1 MQAKQVVIIDDDK
14 LVRRLLVRTF
24 EEKGWQSQ
32 GAENAEQGFE
42 LIKSIKPQ
50 LLVLDIFLPGKWSGL
65 ELLRILRKDGNF
77 KEMVIVMI
85 TAGDPGRYLK
95 LCLEAGAQILIPKPF
110 SPKAFYNQIED
121 LLRSKEGKNE

>member
-1 MQAKQVVIIDDDK
+1 MEPKRVVIIDDDK
-14 LVRRLLVRTF
+14 LVRRLLVKTF
-24 EEKGWQSQ
+24 VEKGWQTRA
-32 GAENAEQGFE
+32 AENAEQGLG
-42 LIKSIKPQ
+42 LIQSIKPQ

-65 ELLRILRKDGNF
+65 ELLRLLRKDGNF
-77 KEMVIVMI
+77 NEMKIVMI

-110 SPKAFYNQIED
+110 SPKAFYHQIED